1 MSSDPNKPNAD
12 QDQKIIDQEEI
23 AARVDKGIEEAK
35 LKQTTDA
42 ELAQLALL
50 SSVDYDR
57 KRKSAAEKLGIRPA
71 TLDQLVKAKQSESKS
86 AATPAASQRWQ
97 VEPWDQQ
104 VDGAALLNELRAA
117 FQRYLVLPEHGAAV
131 MALWTLHAWTI
142 DAAFVSPFLTF
153 TSPEMRCGK
162 STALGLLSPCAPRTA
177 MASNIT
183 PSAIFRYVE
192 AHQPTL
198 LIDEG
203 DTFLGGSE
211 EMRGILNSGHTRDT
225 AVVIRL
231 VGDDHEAKEFSTW
244 GPKVIAA
251 IGKIAATLRDRS
263 IIVSM
268 QRKRRG
274 ERVAKLRARNDRSE
288 FLPLR
293 RKASRWAA
301 DNIETLKTAQPE
313 IPELLNDR
321 AADNWEPLL
330 AIADLAGG
338 NWPKLARTVAEK
350 LSDAADA
357 DTPTI
362 RLQLLDEIKKLFT
375 TLKTDRLSSKGLLA
389 ALHSDDEG
397 PWIAFG
403 KNGKPIT
410 PKQVSDLL
418 SDFEISPRSIREGQ
432 EVCRGYLLAQFTD
445 AFTRYLPD
453 TPSPSATPLQS
464 NNSNDLDKKSSV
476 TPSLFVADENPPNP
490 LRNNNC
496 NGVTDENPLPGDVK
510 PKCDQCH
517 GKPDGKEQEHLI
529 AGKQVWLHSECG
541 PHWLKDN
548 GLGMHQ

>member
-1 MSSDPNKPNAD
+1 MDAPNF
-12 QDQKIIDQEEI
+12 
-23 AARVDKGIEEAK
+23 VDKAIADGK
-35 LKQTTDA
+35 LKDEVARLA
-42 ELAQLALL
+42 ELAPL
-50 SSVDYDR
+50 DYERER
-57 KRKSAAEKLGIRPA
+57 KGAAEMFDLR
-71 TLDQLVKAKQSESKS
+71 TSVLDQLVRAKQGESKS
-86 AATPAASQRWQ
+86 AAPPAVSKRWQ
-97 VEPWDQQ
+97 VEPWDEQ

-117 FQRYLVLPEHGAAV
+117 FQRYLILPERGAAV

-142 DAAFVSPFLTF
+142 DAAFVSPLLTF

-162 STALGLLSPCAPRTA
+162 STALGLLSRCAPRTA

-231 VGDDHEAKEFSTW
+231 VGDDYEAKEFSTW

-274 ERVAKLRARNDRSE
+274 EKVAKLRARNDRSE

-293 RKASRWAA
+293 RKACRWAA

-313 IPELLNDR
+313 IPESLNDR

-330 AIADLAGG
+330 AIADLVGG
-338 NWPKLARTVAEK
+338 DWPELAREAAER
-350 LSDAADA
+350 LSDASEA

-362 RLQLLDEIKKLFT
+362 RLQLLAEIQKLFT
-375 TLKTDRLSSKGLLA
+375 KLKTDDISSKALLA

-403 KNGKPIT
+403 KGGKPIT

-418 SDFEISPRSIREGQ
+418 SNFDIGPRPIRDGEK
-432 EVCRGYLLAQFTD
+432 VYKGYLLKQFAD
-445 AFTRYLPD
+445 AFTRYLSD
-453 TPSPSATPLQS
+453 TPSPAVTRLQS
-464 NNSNDLDKKSSV
+464 NNSNDLDKKSAV
-476 TPSLFVADENPPNP
+476 TPSLFVTDKNSSNS
-490 LRNNNC
+490 LINNNC
-496 NGVTDENPLPGDVK
+496 NRVTDENPIPEDE
-510 PKCDQCH
+510 PKCSQCH
-517 GKPDGKEQEHLI
+517 GTPDGKERERLI
-529 AGKQVWLHSECG
+529 GGKRVWLHRECESS
-541 PHWLKDN
+541 WLKNN
-548 GLGMHQ
+548 GWGVRR